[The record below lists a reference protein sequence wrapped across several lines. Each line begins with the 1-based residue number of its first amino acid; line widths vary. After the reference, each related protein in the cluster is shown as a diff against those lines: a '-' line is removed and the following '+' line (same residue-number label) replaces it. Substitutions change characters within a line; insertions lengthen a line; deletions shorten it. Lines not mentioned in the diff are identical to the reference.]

1 MARIVDAFRDKGI
14 TRGKTTRF
22 LADDA
27 LAVVRECRKRRVLIS
42 GVDGFFLTEHTT
54 QPSMENSVDL
64 SDIESFHN
72 PVDCWTRAE
81 RFIQINADKG
91 LYFEIVMDDHE

>member
-1 MARIVDAFRDKGI
+1 MARIEDEFRKKGL
-14 TRGKTTRF
+14 TRGNTVRF
-22 LADDA
+22 RAAEA
-27 LAVVRECRKRRVLIS
+27 LAVIRRCCARRVAVLGI
-42 GVDGFFLTEHTT
+42 DGFFLTEHTT
-54 QPSMENSVDL
+54 QPSMAHSIDL

-91 LYFEIVMDDHE
+91 LYFEIVMDE